1 MFVELAAVCWTVALA
16 LLFAGGGVTTGDA
29 YLFDRLGGFS
39 GGVLLDEPLLPAS
52 SLTRN
57 TRNATKPADHHDT
70 PHQRRAFFNAAQ
82 KKEQRRAPKLH
93 IADKDPSPQRER
105 RAM

>member
-1 MFVELAAVCWTVALA
+1 MGVRVMWFGGGTVALA
-16 LLFAGGGVTTGDA
+16 LLFAGGVMTGDA

-57 TRNATKPADHHDT
+57 TRNTRNMNGVASGSWSDGVYAIVKTEDWSAALLSVVSADLETK
-70 PHQRRAFFNAAQ
+70 
-82 KKEQRRAPKLH
+82 
-93 IADKDPSPQRER
+93 
-105 RAM
+105 

>member
-1 MFVELAAVCWTVALA
+1 M
-16 LLFAGGGVTTGDA
+16 TTGDA

-57 TRNATKPADHHDT
+57 TRNAVTLPAVWLGFGVGT
-70 PHQRRAFFNAAQ
+70 LTGGA
-82 KKEQRRAPKLH
+82 
-93 IADKDPSPQRER
+93 SC
-105 RAM
+105 

>member
-1 MFVELAAVCWTVALA
+1 MTATRP
-16 LLFAGGGVTTGDA
+16 VTTPNLHCVPPYA
-29 YLFDRLGGFS
+29 
-39 GGVLLDEPLLPAS
+39 
-52 SLTRN
+52 
-57 TRNATKPADHHDT
+57 KPADHHDT

>member
-1 MFVELAAVCWTVALA
+1 MYDWDLDYLSPLVSFVYVVL
-16 LLFAGGGVTTGDA
+16 GVMTGDA

-57 TRNATKPADHHDT
+57 TRNTRSRGWFRLTSCGVAGPLVCL
-70 PHQRRAFFNAAQ
+70 P
-82 KKEQRRAPKLH
+82 
-93 IADKDPSPQRER
+93 
-105 RAM
+105 